1 MAKTKAQLTTENN
14 ANFPN
19 NNSQFI
25 TPEKLRGF
33 NQDMIDSLVDE
44 ITYTADSAS
53 FDSRIDNVTIDT
65 GSLLVTAS
73 FDNGTRNMTFTK
85 GDSSIFDVS
94 IPVGTAVLP
103 SGVVSGSS
111 QVILTDTTGNL
122 GGNRI
127 TGSVQSSV
135 SSSYSVTAS
144 FALNATPTDTGSL
157 LLTASFDN
165 GTRDLTFTKGDSSQ
179 FSVNIPDSS
188 GSVIN
193 TGSFATT
200 GSNTFNGDQDVNG
213 SVTASSLRVENNTWL
228 DGTLRVTNDA
238 RFDTHVEIVSAVPSF
253 KLRDTSGGGFSSGYD
268 LRVNTGSFE
277 IYDDT
282 HNRNVLSDIFN
293 PSTSKHT
300 TSLTSETI
308 VISGSDSVTILGPL
322 TASLQE
328 GHIWVGNSS
337 GIGKP
342 TSTGSFAKTDI
353 NNTFTGTQTF
363 NDIVV
368 NGTGSFAYIQSVTGS
383 AKIIGDAYIILN
395 NNLPTER
402 YAGLVVQDSGSGSP
416 LTTASLEFDGQT
428 NDWFYEYS
436 DDGGVTADHG
446 VVLFGPEYAT
456 KGSPTYP
463 SSNVIQKGTGGHHL
477 TGSSITDDG
486 SLVTINANI
495 TANGFVGN
503 GLVSGSSQITSSL
516 DGRYAVL
523 NGSNQLIGNQTIT
536 GSLLLSSSAA
546 QQVTLKVGDGFGTGF
561 KIDNGTNEFYT
572 YQDQWSNVRKS
583 DSQGIIISQTYG
595 LDMFNGAFTKDIGFA
610 LDMNVAAGTGTSKSG
625 IWGVGPASTYYD
637 FISFQDSTNW
647 TDGRVQ
653 VHRRLQVDGKLHAND
668 GIVSSGSLDISGSIL
683 LNGSVRANVTNLAI
697 SSQTASIDFNEGTMF
712 QLTLVSGSTTH
723 LDATNINQGQTLN
736 LLVIQPSSGTGSLD
750 FAPKFLQPTGSEY
763 TPTPSSLAQDVLTL
777 ITFVNTSN
785 VFVANVK
792 EFV

>member
-53 FDSRIDNVTIDT
+53 FDSRINNVTVDT

-73 FDNGTRNMTFTK
+73 FNDGTRNMTFTK

-94 IPVGTAVLP
+94 IPVGTPVLP
-103 SGVVSGSS
+103 SGLVSGSS
-111 QVILTDTTGNL
+111 QIILQSTTGNL
-122 GGNRI
+122 SGSRI
-127 TGSVQSSV
+127 DGLIPSA
-135 SSSYSVTAS
+135 SYAITAS
-144 FALNATPTDTGSL
+144 FALNAGGSGDTGSL
-157 LLTASFDN
+157 LVTASNDFSQI
-165 GTRDLTFTKGDSSQ
+165 TFTKGNASTFELDVTPRRVVETVKNKNG
-179 FSVNIPDSS
+179 FMPKGTPVYVS
-188 GSVIN
+188 GSTGNELHVYQADAGDPTRVPATFILDQNLNTNESGLGILSGFIN
-193 TGSFATT
+193 GVDTSLFAEGANIYLAVGGGYTDVQPTGSAFIQKL
-200 GSNTFNGDQDVNG
+200 GNVVKSDLNG
-213 SVTASSLRVENNTWL
+213 S
-228 DGTLRVTNDA
+228 G
-238 RFDTHVEIVSAVPSF
+238 
-253 KLRDTSGGGFSSGYD
+253 
-268 LRVNTGSFE
+268 
-277 IYDDT
+277 
-282 HNRNVLSDIFN
+282 
-293 PSTSKHT
+293 
-300 TSLTSETI
+300 
-308 VISGSDSVTILGPL
+308 VISGAGRVNALPNI
-322 TASLQE
+322 AQNKV
-328 GHIWVGNSS
+328 WVGDSNGVPQEISKNNL
-337 GIGKP
+337 GLAL
-342 TSTGSFAKTDI
+342 TGS

-383 AKIIGDAYIILN
+383 AKIIGDAFIILN
-395 NNLPTER
+395 NDLPAER
-402 YAGLVVQDSGSGSP
+402 YAGIVVQDSGSGSP

-436 DDGGVTADHG
+436 DDGGVTTDHG

-477 TGSSITDDG
+477 TGSNISDDG
-486 SLVTINANI
+486 TKVSIN
-495 TANGFVGN
+495 
-503 GLVSGSSQITSSL
+503 
-516 DGRYAVL
+516 
-523 NGSNQLIGNQTIT
+523 SNTQVT
-536 GSLLLSSSAA
+536 GSLLVSSSAA
-546 QQVTLKVGDGFGTGF
+546 QLVKFDVADGFGTGF

-572 YQDQWSNVRKS
+572 YLDQWSNVRKS
-583 DSQGIIISQTYG
+583 DSEGIIISQTYG
-595 LDMFNGAFTKDIGFA
+595 LDMFNGTFTKDIGFA
-610 LDMNVAAGTGTSKSG
+610 LNMNVAAGTGTNKSG
-625 IWGVGPASTYYD
+625 IWGVGPGGYYD
-637 FISFQDSTNW
+637 FISFEDATNW

-653 VHRRLQVDGKLHAND
+653 VHRALQVDGKLHAND

-736 LLVIQPSSGTGSLD
+736 LLVIQPDTGTGSLD

-763 TPTPSSLAQDVLTL
+763 TPTPSSFAQDVLTL
-777 ITFVNTSN
+777 VTFVNTSQ